1 MNHPNIRLLE
11 RAAQQLIPLL
21 DKLVFVG
28 GSITGL
34 LITDPAA
41 APVRSTKDVDTIV
54 EISTRAAYYKLAEE
68 LRELGFKEDVSPD
81 APTCRWLHSE
91 TILDVM
97 PTDANVLGFSNRW
110 YETAL
115 QETDLISLES
125 TQIKI
130 VKAPVFLATKLEA
143 FHDRG
148 QDDLFS
154 HDLEDVL
161 VVIDGRT
168 ELKQEIL
175 NAPAE
180 IRAYLQAEFSNLL
193 SNQRFLELLPG
204 LIGDSSRESLVLERL
219 KQFVAG

>member
-54 EISTRAAYYKLAEE
+54 EITTRAAYYKLAEE
-68 LRELGFKEDVSPD
+68 LRELGFREDVSPD
-81 APTCRWLHSE
+81 APTCRWLHTE

-97 PTDANVLGFSNRW
+97 PTDAKVLGFSNRW
-110 YETAL
+110 YELAL
-115 QETDLISLES
+115 QETEFITLGG

-143 FHDRG
+143 FHSRG
-148 QDDLFS
+148 QE
-154 HDLEDVL
+154 DLEDVL
-161 VVIDGRT
+161 VVVDGRT
-168 ELKQEIL
+168 ELRQEIL

-180 IRAYLQAEFSNLL
+180 IRAYLQAEFSSLL

-204 LIGDSSRESLVLERL
+204 LIGDASRESLVLERL
-219 KQFVAG
+219 KQFVAE